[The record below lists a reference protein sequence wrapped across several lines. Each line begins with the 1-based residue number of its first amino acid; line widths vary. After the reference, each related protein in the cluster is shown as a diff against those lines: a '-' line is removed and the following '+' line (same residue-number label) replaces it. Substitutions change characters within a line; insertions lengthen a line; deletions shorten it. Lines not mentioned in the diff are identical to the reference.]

1 MVLLPCIDRLVV
13 LLGDVADSVPLL
25 LLGRGVEAFYIRV
38 EILQCVGEFDSF
50 GKGDVLVRAAFPLDF
65 GAVDACDELLQDL
78 LLQVAIEATVFS
90 EGPQAC
96 SEFHC

>member
-38 EILQCVGEFDSF
+38 EILQCVGEFDGF

-65 GAVDACDELLQDL
+65 GAVDTCDELLQDFFL
-78 LLQVAIEATVFS
+78 LAAFEATVFS
-90 EGPQAC
+90 EGSQAC
-96 SEFHC
+96 GELD